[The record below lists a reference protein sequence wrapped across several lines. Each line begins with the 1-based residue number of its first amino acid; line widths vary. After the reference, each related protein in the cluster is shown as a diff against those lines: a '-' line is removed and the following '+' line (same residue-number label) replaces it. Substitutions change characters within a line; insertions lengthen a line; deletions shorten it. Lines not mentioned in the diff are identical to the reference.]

1 MITIYI
7 LSLAITLSG
16 FTVGVQQCEEIGEE
30 VDLGLLAILGM
41 VSLTPIMNTVTAIY
55 FAYAFIAT
63 PKL

>member
-16 FTVGVQQCEEIGEE
+16 FTLALQQCNEIGEE

-41 VSLTPIMNTVTAIY
+41 VSLTPIMNT
-55 FAYAFIAT
+55 FAAAYIVYESIT
-63 PKL
+63 GPKL